1 MAAGLL
7 AGVCVILGRPRTRM
21 QAQMTDPAASTSYTP
36 LLDAFDQHL
45 LLLDRHGCITR
56 GNRAWARFART
67 RGLLQEAW
75 QGMPYTDFCTQC
87 AAPHADHL
95 TDLRQ
100 GIAAVLA
107 GERHSYVTELQ
118 CKDEG
123 EGGTRWFSVHF
134 YALPDTGAVV
144 MHYDVSNFRVFD
156 HARLRFE
163 QMVDASTDAILVADA
178 SGTVGYANDAARR
191 LAGALPRDGNI
202 ATASLVDRT
211 ALAIANTE
219 GAWRGEVT
227 VRTLDGAEI
236 TAIQDVRRHDYP
248 ERDGLYFTVVLHDIS
263 AEKARENELQ
273 KRNAELQLAYLKLKG
288 TQDQLLQSEKMA
300 SIGQLAAGVAHE
312 INNPIGYVHSNIG
325 TLKDYTRSI
334 FKLLSAYET
343 ALEGATLSPEA
354 RRNLEELR
362 ERLEIDY
369 LSQDLPSLLDESSE
383 GIERVR
389 KIVQDLKDFS
399 HVGQGEE
406 WVAADLHR
414 GLDSTLNIVWNEL
427 KYKAE
432 VTKDYGPVPPIVC
445 IPSQLNQVFLNI
457 LVNAGHA
464 ISERGTIRISTGSGD
479 EFAWVT
485 ISDTGSGI
493 SEDNLPRIFD
503 PFFTT
508 KAVGEGTGLG
518 LSLSYSI
525 IQKHGGRIEVESK
538 LNHGTTFRIL
548 LPIAG
553 PSQDSLNSGL
563 PAAARGP

>member
-1 MAAGLL
+1 MTATESP
-7 AGVCVILGRPRTRM
+7 VIQLNLRE
-21 QAQMTDPAASTSYTP
+21 A
-36 LLDAFDQHL
+36 LDSLDQHVL
-45 LLLDRHGCITR
+45 ILDSQAHIKHG
-56 GNRAWARFART
+56 NSAWNRFART
-67 RGLLQEAW
+67 HGIPPEIWENMHYAEL
-75 QGMPYTDFCTQC
+75 C
-87 AAPHADHL
+87 ARCSSFYGQNLAELKDN
-95 TDLRQ
+95 
-100 GIAAVLA
+100 IAAVSS
-107 GERHSYVTELQ
+107 GIRSTHITELH
-118 CKDEG
+118 CSSER
-123 EGGTRWFSVHF
+123 TSHWFSAHINS
-134 YALPDTGAVV
+134 LPNGGAIV
-144 MHYDVSNFRVFD
+144 MHHDISNLRIFD
-156 HARLRFE
+156 HARIRFE
-163 QMVDASTDAILVADA
+163 QMVDASTDAIFVVDA

-211 ALAIANTE
+211 AIAIA
-219 GAWRGEVT
+219 GADGSWRGEVT
-227 VRTLDGAEI
+227 INTLDGAEI
-236 TAIQDVRRHDYP
+236 PVIQDVRRHESP
-248 ERDGLYFTVVLHDIS
+248 ERDGMYFTVMLHDIS
-263 AEKARENELQ
+263 AEKARESELEKRNTELQ
-273 KRNAELQLAYLKLKG
+273 FAYSKLKG

-334 FKLLSAYET
+334 FKLLSHYET
-343 ALEGATLSPEA
+343 VLESATLTPEA
-354 RRNLEELR
+354 RRNLDELR
-362 ERLEIDY
+362 ARLEIDY

-399 HVGQGEE
+399 HVGHGEE
-406 WVAADLHR
+406 WISSDLHR

-427 KYKAE
+427 KYKTE
-432 VTKDYGPVPPIVC
+432 IIKDYGPIPPVVC

-464 ISERGTIRISTGSGD
+464 IAERGTIKISTGSGD
-479 EFAWVT
+479 EYAWIA

-493 SEDNLPRIFD
+493 PEDCVARIFD

-525 IQKHGGRIEVESK
+525 VQKHGGRIEVESK
-538 LNHGTTFRIL
+538 LNQGTTFRII

-553 PSQDSLNSGL
+553 PTHSDRNASIKN
-563 PAAARGP
+563 